1 MKPTDEFLENLA
13 TAYITEVYARI
24 GDTSYIYEEW
34 DDPFDDATVTSVAES
49 APRSDKTYISY
60 HKIVDVTILDSN
72 VIDRDDRAKEYTVE
86 VEASVVIEY
95 SEDDET
101 DELAT
106 QERAISCYIGY
117 EGEYFVSDAE
127 E

>member
-95 SEDDET
+95 SEDIEN

-106 QERAISCYIGY
+106 QERVISCYIGY